1 MDKQTLSPADTRHL
15 RSVAKK
21 HKAAGLSASESMRRA
36 VDSMIE
42 ETRLTME
49 DIGRQTNRKPE
60 RNIDFTLRHESAD

>member
-1 MDKQTLSPADTRHL
+1 MANAILSPADTKHL
-15 RSVAKK
+15 RATAKK

-60 RNIDFTLRHESAD
+60 RNIDFSLRHENNI